1 MAFQEDGLLWPRS
14 FVVRG
19 LTNMIESISAASSAE
34 GRTKLKVGDELWI
47 YLGEM
52 EVKPLEASND
62 RVLSV

>member
-1 MAFQEDGLLWPRS
+1 
-14 FVVRG
+14 
-19 LTNMIESISAASSAE
+19 MIESISAASSAE